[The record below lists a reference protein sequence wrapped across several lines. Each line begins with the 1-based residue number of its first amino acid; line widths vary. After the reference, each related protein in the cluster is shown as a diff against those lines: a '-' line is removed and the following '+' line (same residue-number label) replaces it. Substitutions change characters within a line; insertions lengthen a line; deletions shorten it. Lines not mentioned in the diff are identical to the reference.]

1 MEKHPR
7 NRTALLTFIAGYF
20 SRKCACSPSKSM
32 TQFKRCTSLT
42 APTMWFRTESFF
54 FTAAGRDSYL
64 CAGVQC
70 PAMTNLNSVLK
81 QLQQERTQLSAQLER
96 LSNALSALNGTGDI
110 RTERRMSVAGRARIA
125 AAQRARWAKVKG
137 RKVVSITAHKR
148 KMSPAARRRIAAAQR
163 ARWAKWK
170 KAQKK
175 A

>member
-1 MEKHPR
+1 
-7 NRTALLTFIAGYF
+7 
-20 SRKCACSPSKSM
+20 
-32 TQFKRCTSLT
+32 
-42 APTMWFRTESFF
+42 
-54 FTAAGRDSYL
+54 
-64 CAGVQC
+64 
-70 PAMTNLNSVLK
+70 MTNLNSVLK